1 MLLRYRPGVVG
12 ERGRMV
18 HMMPLPGGGQT
29 GAAGVA
35 LCGALLRPDLV
46 EMVTPGHGAPCT
58 LCLVNH
64 VSADPPLADTS
75 ASIPPADAHSDVRPL
90 QAAVGYRAWDW
101 PVTLRGEHVWLTLEP
116 DTAALMI
123 PVPLV
128 TQMSTILRQRH
139 CPPLVLSHP
148 EVPGHRVVLAGEP
161 YDVGLPW
168 PPMVQRIGGV
178 FPLPPTVTCAGPV
191 IWVHPPVAD
200 ALRLCREVDVF
211 AALRSALRTAPI

>member
-1 MLLRYRPGVVG
+1 VSTTNGPNTATRAALARARPVVLLRYRPGVVG

-18 HMMPLPGGGQT
+18 HMMPLPGGGQM
-29 GAAGVA
+29 GVA

-90 QAAVGYRAWDW
+90 QAAVGYRAWGW
-101 PVTLRGEHVWLTLEP
+101 PVTLRGKHVWLTLEP

-148 EVPGHRVVLAGEP
+148 EVPGHRVVLAGNPTTWVCPGHRWCSGSEECSP
-161 YDVGLPW
+161 CR
-168 PPMVQRIGGV
+168 PP
-178 FPLPPTVTCAGPV
+178 
-191 IWVHPPVAD
+191 
-200 ALRLCREVDVF
+200 
-211 AALRSALRTAPI
+211 